1 MEMKMPPSSPLKG
14 ELSPPPDKSISHR
27 AIIFASIARGK
38 SVIRN
43 LLRAADPVST
53 MNAFRRLGVRIE
65 DRESEIIIHGAGLE
79 GLREPVDVID
89 CGNSGTT
96 IRLLAGLLSG
106 QPFLTVL
113 TGDDSLRR
121 RPMKR
126 VVEPLKRMGATILGR
141 DGDRFAPLAI
151 KGGALQGIQH
161 VSEVAS
167 AQVKS
172 SILLAGLY
180 ADGETVV
187 EEPNR
192 SRDHTERMLPALGA
206 DLTVRG
212 LKVYIKG
219 GRELEPFEIT
229 VPGDFSSAAF
239 FICAALM
246 VPGSEILIRNTGINP
261 TRTGL
266 LEVLRMMGG
275 DIEIVNQRDV
285 SGEPVAD
292 LICRH
297 SGRLRGVEVPHEL
310 VPSMIDEFPVLSV
323 LATQA
328 EGETVVREAGEL
340 RVKESDRIATTTRE
354 LRKMGADVEELP
366 DGMIIKG
373 PVKLK
378 GGTVSSH
385 DDHRLAMALAVAGLV
400 AEGDTTIEGTSSVA
414 ISYPDFFSTLK
425 TLTV

>member
-1 MEMKMPPSSPLKG
+1 MEMISLSGPLKG
-14 ELSPPPDKSISHR
+14 EISPPPDKSISHR
-27 AIIFASIARGK
+27 AIMFAAIARGE
-38 SVIRN
+38 STLRN
-43 LLRAADPVST
+43 LLRAADPMST
-53 MNAFRRLGVRIE
+53 MDAFRRLGVRIE
-65 DRESEIIIHGAGLE
+65 DREKEVIIHGAGLE

-96 IRLLAGLLSG
+96 IRLLAGILSG

-113 TGDDSLRR
+113 TGDDSLRK

-126 VVEPLKRMGATILGR
+126 VVGPLKRMGATILGR
-141 DGDRFAPLAI
+141 DGDMFAPLAI
-151 KGGALQGIQH
+151 RGGALQGIHH

-180 ADGETVV
+180 ADGETIV
-187 EEPNR
+187 EEPHR

-212 LKVYIKG
+212 LKVHIRG
-219 GRELEPFEIT
+219 GRELKPFEIT

-266 LEVLRMMGG
+266 LEVLKMMGG

>member
-1 MEMKMPPSSPLKG
+1 
-14 ELSPPPDKSISHR
+14 
-27 AIIFASIARGK
+27 
-38 SVIRN
+38 
-43 LLRAADPVST
+43 
-53 MNAFRRLGVRIE
+53 
-65 DRESEIIIHGAGLE
+65 
-79 GLREPVDVID
+79 
-89 CGNSGTT
+89 
-96 IRLLAGLLSG
+96 
-106 QPFLTVL
+106 
-113 TGDDSLRR
+113 
-121 RPMKR
+121 MKR

>member
-1 MEMKMPPSSPLKG
+1 MPPSSPLKG